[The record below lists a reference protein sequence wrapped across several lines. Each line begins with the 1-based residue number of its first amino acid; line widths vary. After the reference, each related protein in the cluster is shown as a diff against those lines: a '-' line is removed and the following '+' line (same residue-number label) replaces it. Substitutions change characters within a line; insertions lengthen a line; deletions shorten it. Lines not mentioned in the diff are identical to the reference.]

1 MDERTPSELED
12 IDLMLRASKDDLDA
26 FSALVRKH
34 EQALMNFFARNGVF
48 RDVEDLAQQTFLKL
62 YRARATYRPSAKFTT
77 YLYLLARQV
86 LIDSVRASE
95 RHSALHERAGQEM
108 PVSEEPPATRGETG
122 DAETAL
128 ASLSP
133 ELREAVVLV
142 VMQGFP
148 YADAAEILGV
158 PVGTVK
164 SRIHAALEKMRK
176 VLNLRPRPQD

>member
-1 MDERTPSELED
+1 MDERTPSEQED
-12 IDLMLRASKDDLDA
+12 IDLMLRAAKDDLDA

-48 RDVEDLAQQTFLKL
+48 RDAEDLAQQTFLKL

-95 RHSALHERAGQEM
+95 RHASLHDRAGREM
-108 PVSEEPPATRGETG
+108 DVVEEPPATRGEG
-122 DAETAL
+122 SDAEAAL
-128 ASLSP
+128 AALSP

-148 YADAAEILGV
+148 YADAADILGI

-164 SRIHAALEKMRK
+164 SRIHAALGQMRK
-176 VLNLRPRPQD
+176 VLVP